1 MSRDAESI
9 IDLYD
14 RHAEVW
20 GQERSCKLL
29 EQDWLDRFL
38 SVLPVG
44 GSILDIGC
52 GTAEPIARYI
62 IEAGYVL
69 TGTDSSPRMVDIC
82 KNRFPR
88 HTWLVAD
95 MRTLFLSRRFDG
107 LLAWDSFFHLSPE
120 DQRKMFP
127 VFRAHAAARAALLFT
142 SGPAHGEAIGTYR
155 GEPLYHGSLDEAE
168 YRMLLDDHGFD
179 VVTHVVE
186 DPQCGGHTVWLARL
200 K

>member
-1 MSRDAESI
+1 MSRDAESM

-20 GQERSCKLL
+20 GQERSRTLL
-29 EQDWLDRFL
+29 EQAWLDRFL